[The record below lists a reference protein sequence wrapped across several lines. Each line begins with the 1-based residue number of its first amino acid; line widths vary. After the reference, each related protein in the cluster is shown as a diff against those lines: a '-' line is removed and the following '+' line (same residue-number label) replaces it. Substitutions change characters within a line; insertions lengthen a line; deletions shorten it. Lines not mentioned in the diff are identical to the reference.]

1 MATSRQGVVAHAMIL
16 LVALSIAGSLA
27 PASASTWTHMWN
39 QTVESP
45 LRRFLKQVKASP
57 PTTSAV
63 SPSACTSVRAPFYPA
78 AMPRMRS
85 SWYLQRFLNLQRIQI
100 KSSTWG
106 SWWNPTNGGRANS
119 VIGLSRGQ
127 PSVRVVFRVVVAGPN
142 KIKLLTNA
150 NAYVGVA
157 NMAGYPSPALVTT
170 MNAKS
175 PSTVFQV
182 SRSGVHWF
190 LYSAYAKAYVGA
202 NGQGKLMA
210 WSKTPD
216 AFQRFRIIET
226 KEVPAIRGVN
236 LGSWLV
242 YENWM
247 DPYVFP
253 ASTNYLDGSKVAFQ
267 NRITR
272 KYITNMG
279 TQVQCN
285 KDDYG
290 DLETFRIQTLA
301 PNNQTYA
308 LLSPYKLYMNLGKGF
323 TTPTA
328 ESMKVTPDTLWTIL
342 VNPSDSNQ
350 IVIRAPNGYYLEG
363 NSDGSLTATG
373 SPDLV
378 NLGDSA
384 TFGTSLAFNIKIIK
398 TIKYDWQLAYQL
410 QGAKTRRI
418 ENIRSTFI
426 TEADWQYMRSQGINT
441 VRIPV
446 PYYIYQPRPDFPFVP
461 GMGKYVD
468 WAMRMGTKYGIR
480 VFLSMHMVA
489 GTQSGTFGS
498 RLGYAEFAKAGNKAK
513 TLQAVRWIAKRYG
526 SNPAWMGMGLMN
538 EPSLDVPLPMLK
550 TYYTQGYNIIR
561 QYSPCAYVSIEGQY
575 GPYDIMSTINEP
587 NTFVESHFYDV
598 FQSKNFA
605 SASEEI
611 AWLQMQR
618 TQDIT
623 SYQKFGRPL
632 LIGEFSNAM
641 KYTKPTA
648 AEQQLF
654 SLAQMQTYAQA
665 TAGWFFWSLKIKK
678 SNTFHWD
685 FKASTERGW
694 LPKKPSGYW
703 Y

>member
-63 SPSACTSVRAPFYPA
+63 SPSACTSVRPPVYPA

-85 SWYLQRFLNLQRIQI
+85 SWYLQRFQNLQRIQI

-119 VIGLSRGQ
+119 VVGLIRVQ
-127 PSVRVVFRVVVAGPN
+127 PPVRSVFRVVVAGPN

-157 NMAGYPSPALVTT
+157 KMAGYPSPALVTT
-170 MNAKS
+170 TNGKN

-182 SRSGVHWF
+182 TRSGVHWF
-190 LYSAYAKAYVGA
+190 LYSAFAKAYVGA

-253 ASTNYLDGSKVAFQ
+253 ASTNYLDGTKVAFQ

-272 KYITNMG
+272 KYVTNMG
-279 TQVQCN
+279 TQIQCN
-285 KDDYG
+285 KDTYG
-290 DLETFRIQTLA
+290 DLETFRVQTLA

-328 ESMKVTPDTLWTIL
+328 ESMKVT
-342 VNPSDSNQ
+342 SD
-350 IVIRAPNGYYLEG
+350 
-363 NSDGSLTATG
+363 
-373 SPDLV
+373 
-378 NLGDSA
+378 
-384 TFGTSLAFNIKIIK
+384 
-398 TIKYDWQLAYQL
+398 
-410 QGAKTRRI
+410 
-418 ENIRSTFI
+418 
-426 TEADWQYMRSQGINT
+426 
-441 VRIPV
+441 
-446 PYYIYQPRPDFPFVP
+446 
-461 GMGKYVD
+461 
-468 WAMRMGTKYGIR
+468 
-480 VFLSMHMVA
+480 
-489 GTQSGTFGS
+489 
-498 RLGYAEFAKAGNKAK
+498 YA
-513 TLQAVRWIAKRYG
+513 
-526 SNPAWMGMGLMN
+526 
-538 EPSLDVPLPMLK
+538 
-550 TYYTQGYNIIR
+550 
-561 QYSPCAYVSIEGQY
+561 
-575 GPYDIMSTINEP
+575 
-587 NTFVESHFYDV
+587 
-598 FQSKNFA
+598 
-605 SASEEI
+605 
-611 AWLQMQR
+611 
-618 TQDIT
+618 
-623 SYQKFGRPL
+623 
-632 LIGEFSNAM
+632 
-641 KYTKPTA
+641 KPTA

-654 SLAQMQTYAQA
+654 SQAQMQTYGQA